1 MKELILDNLGLKI
14 SAILIA
20 IFLWLFVTSQ
30 GQSEI
35 FFEIPIEFK
44 NIPVG
49 LGIASDGK
57 KTVQV
62 TIRGQELMIK
72 NIQPSDVRVYVD
84 LDNAKAGKDT
94 YYIAKDDVKLPYAA
108 KVMNVQPSSLQI
120 RLDETISKIVTIKP
134 TISGLP
140 EKGFAV
146 NAIHVEP
153 ATISV
158 EGLRS
163 EIMKIRE
170 LRTEPMDITGLQETI
185 SQSLNI
191 DTRGA
196 NIKPEF
202 NKVKVTAIIVKQ

>member
-1 MKELILDNLGLKI
+1 MKELLLDNLGLKI

-72 NIQPSDVRVYVD
+72 NIRPSDARVYVD
-84 LDNAKAGKDT
+84 LGNAKAGKDT
-94 YYIAKDDVKLPYAA
+94 YYIDKDDIKLPYAA
-108 KVMNVQPSSLQI
+108 KVLNVQPSSLQI

-140 EKGFAV
+140 EKGFSV
-146 NAIHVEP
+146 NTIRVEP
-153 ATISV
+153 ATLSV
-158 EGLRS
+158 QGLRS

-170 LRTEPMDITGLQETI
+170 LRTEPMDITGLRETT

>member
-1 MKELILDNLGLKI
+1 MKKLLLENLGLKI

-35 FFEIPIEFK
+35 FFEIPLEFK

-72 NIQPSDVRVYVD
+72 NIRPSDVRVYVD
-84 LDNAKAGKDT
+84 LSNAKAGKDT
-94 YYIAKDDVKLPYAA
+94 YYIAKDDVKLPYGV

-120 RLDETISKIVTIKP
+120 RLDETVSKTVTIKP
-134 TISGLP
+134 TITGLP
-140 EKGFAV
+140 EKGFSV
-146 NAIHVEP
+146 NAIRVEP
-153 ATISV
+153 ATLSV
-158 EGLRS
+158 QGLRS

-170 LRTEPMDITGLQETI
+170 LRTEPMDITGLQETT

-191 DTRGA
+191 DTQEA
-196 NIKPEF
+196 NIKPEL